1 MKRHILRFLLLLVLI
16 LGCDREKKSDCTN
29 VFCTDEFRTIGV
41 SIKHVSDSSAVILT
55 TYKVIRVSDNKD
67 ISPGNSIVPV
77 NYGYYLLVD
86 DTEVGMLRNSNVE
99 IEFQGYINS
108 TLLIKKRFVVTADC
122 CHISLV
128 SGETVIYI

>member
-1 MKRHILRFLLLLVLI
+1 MKRLILWFLLLLLLI
-16 LGCDREKKSDCTN
+16 LGCAREKKSDCTN
-29 VFCTDEFRTIGV
+29 VFCTDEFKTIGV

-55 TYKVIRVSDNKD
+55 TYKVIRVSDKKD

-86 DTEVGMLRNSNVE
+86 DTDVGMLRNSDVE
-99 IEFQGYINS
+99 IEFQGYINNI
-108 TLLIKKRFVVTADC
+108 LLIIKRFVVTADC